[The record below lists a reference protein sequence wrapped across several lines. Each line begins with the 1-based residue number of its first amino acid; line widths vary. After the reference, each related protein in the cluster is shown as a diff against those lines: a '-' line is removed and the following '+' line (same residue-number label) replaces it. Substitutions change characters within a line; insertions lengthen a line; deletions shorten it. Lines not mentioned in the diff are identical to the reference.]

1 MKITGI
7 RAGAGTFGS
16 RLAATVAW
24 EDSPRLPVE
33 IWWDVDGELAAA
45 ARPDPNAFL
54 TAAWAP
60 ALRHGERR
68 IAIEGAVCPMLAA
81 GLDAIA
87 GVIGS
92 WRRSPAPMPRIE
104 PRDGWSA
111 PFPAGRPAAAGYLTG
126 GVDSLHL
133 FYANRDDFA
142 PDHPERLT
150 HAIWVRGL
158 DYPAAEESPWAVAQY
173 AKLEVPLREIAA
185 DIGVPLV
192 PVTTNLRRLDS
203 DLAFYAHEWLGG
215 ALVSGAHLLS
225 GRFTTVALA
234 SSWPAEHL
242 VPWGTHPLLDVRYGT
257 AALSVRHEA
266 LGLRRV
272 EKLARL
278 RDHPAALER
287 LISCSDAPAHAA
299 MNCGRCTKCV
309 RTLVEMEVSGTLA
322 HARSFPD
329 LGVTAGTIRRLEFDH
344 GTEYFWE
351 MLAAPLRALGRRDVA
366 AEIERKVRATRR
378 HRRRLEGHD
387 WTERIRRFDR
397 EVLGGSLKRIYRRVS
412 GV

>member
-1 MKITGI
+1 
-7 RAGAGTFGS
+7 
-16 RLAATVAW
+16 
-24 EDSPRLPVE
+24 
-33 IWWDVDGELAAA
+33 
-45 ARPDPNAFL
+45 
-54 TAAWAP
+54 
-60 ALRHGERR
+60 
-68 IAIEGAVCPMLAA
+68 
-81 GLDAIA
+81 
-87 GVIGS
+87 
-92 WRRSPAPMPRIE
+92 
-104 PRDGWSA
+104 
-111 PFPAGRPAAAGYLTG
+111 
-126 GVDSLHL
+126 
-133 FYANRDDFA
+133 
-142 PDHPERLT
+142 
-150 HAIWVRGL
+150 
-158 DYPAAEESPWAVAQY
+158 
-173 AKLEVPLREIAA
+173 
-185 DIGVPLV
+185 
-192 PVTTNLRRLDS
+192 
-203 DLAFYAHEWLGG
+203 
-215 ALVSGAHLLS
+215 
-225 GRFTTVALA
+225 
-234 SSWPAEHL
+234 
-242 VPWGTHPLLDVRYGT
+242 VRYGT

-329 LGVTAGTIRRLEFDH
+329 LGVTARTIRGLEFDH

-387 WTERIRRFDR
+387 WTGRIRRFDR